1 MWWIKLKTRKRT
13 GFGSLLLLLMLTLL
27 GQGCLKTEV
36 PENKNAARY
45 ASFWPVM
52 LPNNDTVYAT
62 GDTLW
67 FEVPLADSLTDAN
80 TGETLL
86 MENATLNFSA
96 LVYLLY
102 TTNDSL
108 SFLTNNFDLL
118 VDEGIFL
125 LANVFNE
132 GEAAY
137 SFDLRFGLPLSSERL
152 RFGLVPHFDGIF
164 SMEATG
170 SAFFGPERVDY
181 NDFSRNHPSAQL
193 TYYFD
198 VNNVNYPV
206 YQQIPLGYRL
216 NYDYYFTDYLLSRQ
230 RFYFFKTLSEGS

>member
-1 MWWIKLKTRKRT
+1 MKQT
-13 GFGSLLLLLMLTLL
+13 GFGSFLLLLVLTLL
-27 GQGCLKTEV
+27 GQSCLKTEV
-36 PENKNAARY
+36 PENENAARY

-52 LPNNDTVYAT
+52 LPNNDTLYDT

-67 FEVPLADSLTDAN
+67 FEVPVADSLTDAY
-80 TGETLL
+80 TGEQVKL
-86 MENATLNFSA
+86 ENATFDFSA
-96 LVYLLY
+96 TVYLLY

-108 SFLTNNFDLL
+108 TFLEKNFDVF
-118 VDEGIFL
+118 VDEGFFL

-137 SFDLRFGLPLSSERL
+137 SFDFRFGLPLSSERL

-170 SAFFGPERVDY
+170 AAFFGPERSNY
-181 NDFSRNHPSAQL
+181 NDFSQNNPSAQL

-206 YQQIPLGYRL
+206 YKQIPVGYRL
-216 NYDYYFTDYLLSRQ
+216 NYDYYFTDYLVSRQ
-230 RFYFFKTLSEGS
+230 RFYFFKTRG

>member
-1 MWWIKLKTRKRT
+1 MWWNKLNANKKR
-13 GFGSLLLLLMLTLL
+13 GFGSLVLLLMVTLL
-27 GQGCLKTEV
+27 GQSCLKTEV
-36 PENKNAARY
+36 PENEYAPRY
-45 ASFWPVM
+45 NSFWATN
-52 LPNNDTVYAT
+52 LLNNDTLYYT

-67 FEVPLADSLTDAN
+67 FEVALADSLTDN
-80 TGETLL
+80 YSGEQVSL
-86 MENATLNFSA
+86 ENATLNFSA

-102 TTNDSL
+102 TANDSL
-108 SFLTNNFDLL
+108 SFLENNFDVF

-132 GEAAY
+132 GESAY
-137 SFDLRFGLPLSSERL
+137 SFDLRFGLPLTPGRL

-170 SAFFGPERVDY
+170 SAFFGPERLDY
-181 NDFSRNHPSAQL
+181 NDFSRNNPSAQL

-230 RFYFFKTLSEGS
+230 RFYFFKIQG